1 MRSSLARFAVVLA
14 LGIAGWAP
22 AARAECE
29 PVGGPEAVP
38 FASAAAFGVA
48 GAQLLRWN
56 APCVQRVRVYAVSG
70 GPTGSGRTL
79 VGAGGGVD
87 TIVVAGR
94 ADGDSWF
101 ELVPDRGAPLVVA
114 DRILG
119 VPRAPNLRD
128 LGGYRTGDGR
138 WVRMRTLYRS
148 DQLNL
153 LDDDGLRRLQ
163 GLRVGAIV
171 DLRVERER
179 VSEPDPPV
187 PAAEN
192 VVADVLADAGVDADL
207 LPPGAKPLIAAGD
220 GAEVMRD
227 LYRRMV
233 ASAGARRSYAVLLR
247 EAASRDR
254 GVVFHCTA
262 GMDRTGWGAAVI
274 LTALGVPRE
283 TVIRDYL
290 LSRTLLA
297 EKHRPVVREV
307 AAQWS
312 ASSIS
317 EEDLE
322 PLYGAR
328 REYLEEAFAE
338 VDRRYGSF
346 DAYLTDGLGL
356 RRDELELLRTRLL
369 VGAPAR
375 GASPEADGQH

>member
-1 MRSSLARFAVVLA
+1 
-14 LGIAGWAP
+14 
-22 AARAECE
+22 
-29 PVGGPEAVP
+29 
-38 FASAAAFGVA
+38 
-48 GAQLLRWN
+48 
-56 APCVQRVRVYAVSG
+56 
-70 GPTGSGRTL
+70 
-79 VGAGGGVD
+79 VD

-179 VSEPDPPV
+179 VSEPDPSV

-233 ASAGARRSYAVLLR
+233 ASAGARRSYAALLR
-247 EAASRDR
+247 ESARRDR
-254 GVVFHCTA
+254 GVVFHC
-262 GMDRTGWGAAVI
+262 TGWGAAVI

-312 ASSIS
+312 ASGIS

-356 RRDELELLRTRLL
+356 RRDELELLRARLL

-375 GASPEADGQH
+375 GAASEADGQH